1 MRIISGKFRGLK
13 LQPPVDFTIRPTS
26 DRLKESLFS
35 ILESNKYNIKIENS
49 NVIDICSGTGALGIE
64 ALSRG
69 AKLIYFIDKD
79 PKAINV
85 LQKNISKL
93 KIDYKD
99 KTYIKIIRDDAN
111 KALQNIK
118 NNFDIV
124 LIDPP
129 YNSNVIEECIVK
141 LKQYN
146 LINFNS
152 YIFAESSKNENI
164 NFDGFDLLDTKNYG
178 KSKLTILQLL
188 NSNSVK

>member
-13 LQPPVDFTIRPTS
+13 LQPPVDFSIRPTS

-99 KTYIKIIRDDAN
+99 ETYIKIIRADAN

-118 NNFDIV
+118 NTFDIV

-129 YNSNVIEECIVK
+129 YNSNVIEECLVK

-152 YIFAESSKNENI
+152 YIFTESSKNENI
-164 NFDGFDLLDTKNYG
+164 NFDGFDLLDTKIYG

-188 NSNSVK
+188 NSSSVK

>member
-13 LQPPVDFTIRPTS
+13 LQPPVDFSIRPTS

-35 ILESNKYNIKIENS
+35 ILESNKYNIRIPNS

-69 AKLIYFIDKD
+69 AKFIYFIDKD
-79 PKAINV
+79 PKAIDV

-93 KIDYKD
+93 KIDNND
-99 KTYIKIIRDDAN
+99 KTYIKIIKEDAL
-111 KALQNIK
+111 KALQDIK
-118 NNFDIV
+118 IVFDVV

-129 YNSNVIEECIVK
+129 YNSNVIEECLVK

-146 LINFNS
+146 LIDFNS
-152 YIFAESSKNENI
+152 YIFAESSKKENF
-164 NFDGFDLLDTKNYG
+164 NFDGFDLLDTKIYG
-178 KSKLTILQLL
+178 KSKLTILKLL
-188 NSNSVK
+188 NSGSVK

>member
-13 LQPPVDFTIRPTS
+13 LQPPVDFNIRPTS

-35 ILESNKYNIKIENS
+35 ILESNKYNISIPNS

-93 KIDYKD
+93 KIDCKD
-99 KTYIKIIRDDAN
+99 QTHIKIIRDDAN
-111 KALQNIK
+111 IALQNIK

-129 YNSNVIEECIVK
+129 YNSNIIEECLVK
-141 LKQYN
+141 LKLYN
-146 LINFNS
+146 LIDLDS
-152 YIFAESSKNENI
+152 YIFAESSKNENFD
-164 NFDGFDLLDTKNYG
+164 FDGFDMLDKKIYG
-178 KSKLTILQLL
+178 NSKLSILKLF
-188 NSNSVK
+188 

>member
-13 LQPPVDFTIRPTS
+13 LQPPVDFSIRPTS

-99 KTYIKIIRDDAN
+99 ETYIKIIRDDAN

-129 YNSNVIEECIVK
+129 YNSNVIEECLVK

-152 YIFAESSKNENI
+152 YIFTESSKNENI
-164 NFDGFDLLDTKNYG
+164 NFDGFDLLDTKIYG

-188 NSNSVK
+188 NSSSLK

>member
-13 LQPPVDFTIRPTS
+13 LQPPVDYSIRPTS

-99 KTYIKIIRDDAN
+99 ETYIKIIRDDAN

-129 YNSNVIEECIVK
+129 YNSNVIEECLVK

-152 YIFAESSKNENI
+152 YIFAETSKNKNI
-164 NFDGFDLLDTKNYG
+164 NFDGFDLLDTKIYG

-188 NSNSVK
+188 NSSSVK

>member
-13 LQPPVDFTIRPTS
+13 LQPPVDFSIRPTS

-35 ILESNKYNIKIENS
+35 ILESNKYNIQIENS

-79 PKAINV
+79 PKAINI

-129 YNSNVIEECIVK
+129 YNSNVIEECLVK
-141 LKQYN
+141 LKKYN

-164 NFDGFDLLDTKNYG
+164 NFDGFDLLDTKIYG

-188 NSNSVK
+188 NSSSVK

>member
-13 LQPPVDFTIRPTS
+13 LQPPVDYSIRPTS

-35 ILESNKYNIKIENS
+35 ILESNKYNINIENS

-99 KTYIKIIRDDAN
+99 ETYIKIITDDAN

-129 YNSNVIEECIVK
+129 YNSIVIEECLVK

-164 NFDGFDLLDTKNYG
+164 NFDGFDLLDTKIYG

-188 NSNSVK
+188 NSSSVK

>member
-13 LQPPVDFTIRPTS
+13 LQPPVDFSIRPTS

-35 ILESNKYNIKIENS
+35 ILESNKYNIQIKAS

-69 AKLIYFIDKD
+69 AKSIYFIDKD

-93 KIDYKD
+93 KIDNKD
-99 KTYIKIIRDDAN
+99 KTYIKIIKEDAL
-111 KALQNIK
+111 KALQDINII
-118 NNFDIV
+118 FDLV

-129 YNSNVIEECIVK
+129 YNSNIIEECLVK
-141 LKQYN
+141 LKENN
-146 LINFNS
+146 LIDLNG
-152 YIFAESSKNENI
+152 YIFAESSKNEDI
-164 NFDGFDLLDTKNYG
+164 NFDGFDLLDTKIYG
-178 KSKLTILQLL
+178 KSKLTILRLY
-188 NSNSVK
+188 NSSSVE

>member
-13 LQPPVDFTIRPTS
+13 LQPPVDYSIRPTS

-99 KTYIKIIRDDAN
+99 ETYIKIIRDDAN

-129 YNSNVIEECIVK
+129 YNSNVIEECLVK

-164 NFDGFDLLDTKNYG
+164 NFDGFDLLDTKIYG

-188 NSNSVK
+188 NSSSVK

>member
-13 LQPPVDFTIRPTS
+13 LHPPVDLSIRPTS

-35 ILESNKYNIKIENS
+35 ILESNKYNIKIKSS

-69 AKLIYFIDKD
+69 AKSVYFIDKD

-93 KIDYKD
+93 KIDNKD
-99 KTYIKIIRDDAN
+99 NTYIKVIKNDVL
-111 KALQNIK
+111 KALQDINII
-118 NNFDIV
+118 FDLV

-129 YNSNVIEECIVK
+129 YN
-141 LKQYN
+141 
-146 LINFNS
+146 
-152 YIFAESSKNENI
+152 
-164 NFDGFDLLDTKNYG
+164 TK
-178 KSKLTILQLL
+178 TI
-188 NSNSVK
+188 

>member
-85 LQKNISKL
+85 LRKNISKL

-99 KTYIKIIRDDAN
+99 ETYIKIIRDDAN

-129 YNSNVIEECIVK
+129 YNSNVIEKCLVK

-152 YIFAESSKNENI
+152 YIFTESSKNENI
-164 NFDGFDLLDTKNYG
+164 NFDGFDLLDTKIYG

-188 NSNSVK
+188 NSSSVK

>member
-1 MRIISGKFRGLK
+1 MFCK
-13 LQPPVDFTIRPTS
+13 
-26 DRLKESLFS
+26 
-35 ILESNKYNIKIENS
+35 
-49 NVIDICSGTGALGIE
+49 
-64 ALSRG
+64 
-69 AKLIYFIDKD
+69 
-79 PKAINV
+79 
-85 LQKNISKL
+85 KNISKL

-99 KTYIKIIRDDAN
+99 ETYIKIIRDDAN

-129 YNSNVIEECIVK
+129 YNSNVIEECLVK

-164 NFDGFDLLDTKNYG
+164 NFDGFDLLDTKIYG

-188 NSNSVK
+188 NSSSVK

>member
-13 LQPPVDFTIRPTS
+13 LQPPVDFSIRPTS

-35 ILESNKYNIKIENS
+35 ILESNKYNIKIKNS
-49 NVIDICSGTGALGIE
+49 NVIDICCGTGALGIE

-69 AKLIYFIDKD
+69 AKLIYFIDKN

-93 KIDYKD
+93 KIDYKNE
-99 KTYIKIIRDDAN
+99 TYIKIIRDDAN
-111 KALQNIK
+111 KALRNIK

-129 YNSNVIEECIVK
+129 YNSNVIEECLVK

-164 NFDGFDLLDTKNYG
+164 NFDGFDLLDTKIYG
-178 KSKLTILQLL
+178 KSKLTILQL
-188 NSNSVK
+188 SNSSSVK

>member
-13 LQPPVDFTIRPTS
+13 LHPPVDLSIRPTS

-35 ILESNKYNIKIENS
+35 ILESNKYNIKIKNS
-49 NVIDICSGTGALGIE
+49 TVIDICCGTGALGIE

-69 AKLIYFIDKD
+69 AKSIYFIDKD

-93 KIDYKD
+93 KIDNKD
-99 KTYIKIIRDDAN
+99 KTYIKIIKEDAL
-111 KALQNIK
+111 KALQDIK
-118 NNFDIV
+118 IVFDVV

-129 YNSNVIEECIVK
+129 YNSKIIEECLVI
-141 LKQYN
+141 LKENN
-146 LINFNS
+146 LIDLNS
-152 YIFAESSKNENI
+152 YIFAESGKNENI
-164 NFDGFDLLDTKNYG
+164 NFYDFDLLDTKIYG
-178 KSKLTILQLL
+178 KSKLTILKLF

>member
-13 LQPPVDFTIRPTS
+13 LQPPVDFSIRPTS

-35 ILESNKYNIKIENS
+35 ILESNKYNVKIENS

-99 KTYIKIIRDDAN
+99 ETYIKIIRDDAN

-129 YNSNVIEECIVK
+129 YNSNVIEECLVK

-152 YIFAESSKNENI
+152 YFFTESSKNENI
-164 NFDGFDLLDTKNYG
+164 NFDGFDLLDTKIYG

>member
-13 LQPPVDFTIRPTS
+13 LHPPVDLSIRPTS

-35 ILESNKYNIKIENS
+35 ILESNKYNIKIKSS

-69 AKLIYFIDKD
+69 AKSVYFIDKD

-93 KIDYKD
+93 KIDNKD
-99 KTYIKIIRDDAN
+99 DTYVKVIKNDVL
-111 KALQNIK
+111 KALQDINII
-118 NNFDIV
+118 FDLV

-129 YNSNVIEECIVK
+129 YNSKIIEECLFK
-141 LKQYN
+141 LKEGN
-146 LINFNS
+146 LIDLNS
-152 YIFAESSKNENI
+152 YIFAESSKNKNI
-164 NFDGFDLLDTKNYG
+164 NFNDFDILDTKIYG
-178 KSKLTILQLL
+178 KSKLTILRLFK
-188 NSNSVK
+188 SSSVE

>member
-1 MRIISGKFRGLK
+1 MRIISGKFKGLK
-13 LQPPVDFTIRPTS
+13 LQPPVDFSIRPTS

-99 KTYIKIIRDDAN
+99 ETYIKIIRDDAN

-129 YNSNVIEECIVK
+129 YNSNVIEKCLVK

-152 YIFAESSKNENI
+152 YIFTESSKNENI
-164 NFDGFDLLDTKNYG
+164 NFDGFDLLDTKIYG

-188 NSNSVK
+188 NSSSVK

>member
-13 LQPPVDFTIRPTS
+13 LQPPVDFSIRPTS

-35 ILESNKYNIKIENS
+35 ILESNKYNIKIQNS

-99 KTYIKIIRDDAN
+99 ETHIKIIRDDAN
-111 KALQNIK
+111 IALQNIK

-129 YNSNVIEECIVK
+129 YNSNIIEECLVK
-141 LKQYN
+141 LKLYN
-146 LINFNS
+146 LIDLDS

-164 NFDGFDLLDTKNYG
+164 NFDDFYLLDTKIHG
-178 KSKLTILQLL
+178 KSKLTILKLF
-188 NSNSVK
+188 NSSSVK

>member
-13 LQPPVDFTIRPTS
+13 LQPPVDFSTRPTS

-49 NVIDICSGTGALGIE
+49 NIIDICSGTGALGIE

-85 LQKNISKL
+85 LRKNISKL

-99 KTYIKIIRDDAN
+99 ETYIKIIRDDAN

-129 YNSNVIEECIVK
+129 YNSNVIEKCLVK

-164 NFDGFDLLDTKNYG
+164 NFDGFDLLDTKIYG

-188 NSNSVK
+188 NSSSVK

>member
-1 MRIISGKFRGLK
+1 MRVISGKFRGLK
-13 LQPPVDFTIRPTS
+13 LQPPVDYSIRPTS

-99 KTYIKIIRDDAN
+99 ETYIKIITNDAN

-129 YNSNVIEECIVK
+129 YNSNVIEECLVK

-164 NFDGFDLLDTKNYG
+164 NFDGFDLLDTKIYG

-188 NSNSVK
+188 NSSSVK

>member
-13 LQPPVDFTIRPTS
+13 LQPPVDFSIRPTS

-79 PKAINV
+79 PKAINI

-93 KIDYKD
+93 KIHYKNE
-99 KTYIKIIRDDAN
+99 TYIKIIRDDAN

-118 NNFDIV
+118 YNFDIV

-129 YNSNVIEECIVK
+129 YNSNVIEECLVK

-164 NFDGFDLLDTKNYG
+164 NFDGFDLLDTKIYG

-188 NSNSVK
+188 NSSSVK

>member
-13 LQPPVDFTIRPTS
+13 LQPPVDFSIRPTS

-99 KTYIKIIRDDAN
+99 ETYIKIIRDDAS

-129 YNSNVIEECIVK
+129 YNSNVIEECLVK

-164 NFDGFDLLDTKNYG
+164 NFDGFDLLDTKIYG

-188 NSNSVK
+188 NSSSVK

>member
-13 LQPPVDFTIRPTS
+13 LQPPVDFSIRPTS

-35 ILESNKYNIKIENS
+35 ILESNKYNVKIENS

-69 AKLIYFIDKD
+69 AKSIYFIDKD

-99 KTYIKIIRDDAN
+99 ETYIKIIRDDAN

-129 YNSNVIEECIVK
+129 YNSNVIEECLVK

-152 YIFAESSKNENI
+152 HIFAESSKNQNI
-164 NFDGFDLLDTKNYG
+164 NFDGFDLLDTKIYG

-188 NSNSVK
+188 NSSSVK

>member
-13 LQPPVDFTIRPTS
+13 LQPPVDFSIRPTS

-79 PKAINV
+79 PKAINI

-93 KIDYKD
+93 KIDYKNE
-99 KTYIKIIRDDAN
+99 TYIKIIRDEAN

-129 YNSNVIEECIVK
+129 YNSNVIEECLVK

-146 LINFNS
+146 LINFSS
-152 YIFAESSKNENI
+152 YIFAESNKNENI
-164 NFDGFDLLDTKNYG
+164 NFDGFDLLDTKIYG

-188 NSNSVK
+188 NSSSVK